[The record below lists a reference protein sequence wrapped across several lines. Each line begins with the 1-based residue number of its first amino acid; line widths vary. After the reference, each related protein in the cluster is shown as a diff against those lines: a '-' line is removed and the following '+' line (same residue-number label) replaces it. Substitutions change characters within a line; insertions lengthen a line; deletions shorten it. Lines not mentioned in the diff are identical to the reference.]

1 MASHGPTFC
10 LEGYFQLVLLKM
22 EAKMNK
28 QKTLTVSHK
37 IAKMFSKNNIFL
49 CGLTAKGI
57 LGKKINAS

>member
-1 MASHGPTFC
+1 
-10 LEGYFQLVLLKM
+10 
-22 EAKMNK
+22 MNK